1 MTNVCDP
8 PFTGR
13 GAFDWGSPAAR
24 SGRVQNERLD
34 YSLPETESS
43 KEKPKSISFSG
54 YGISAESCTLAMF
67 RHLFHRGFPYMSASH
82 EQRILLHKHSR
93 REFRQRMQSGELKA
107 CIIPVAATEQHLE
120 HLSMEHDW
128 RSVMH
133 IACEAASRM
142 QPAVIVAPAMN
153 IGISE
158 HHMQHIGT
166 LSALPGSWLGVLFDV
181 IRSMHHAGF
190 NQIIV
195 LNGHGGNVAPCL
207 GNWGQFQQR
216 LAFSSPHPAAKI
228 PASQS
233 GQERQPNLHFVSY
246 WDLLPKE
253 IAEATLKTKRWP
265 GHAQEFE
272 TAFALAAFPENVRHD
287 AMRDQLDQEPLA
299 ATAETGQKLID
310 AIVVEVARYIQGMID
325 GKNVAPVPEFHP

>member
-1 MTNVCDP
+1 MRRSLAD
-8 PFTGR
+8 
-13 GAFDWGSPAAR
+13 R

-34 YSLPETESS
+34 YSLLEMESS
-43 KEKPKSISFSG
+43 KEKAKSINFSG
-54 YGISAESCTLAMF
+54 YGISAESCTLALF
-67 RHLFHRGFPYMSASH
+67 RHLLHRGFPYMSASH

-133 IACEAASRM
+133 IACEVAARM

-166 LSALPGSWLGVLFDV
+166 LSALPGSWLGVLFDA

-207 GNWGQFQQR
+207 GIWGQFQQR
-216 LAFSSPHPAAKI
+216 LAFSSPHPNASSHPEANR
-228 PASQS
+228 PA
-233 GQERQPNLHFVSY
+233 GRPPVNLHFVSY

-253 IAEATLKTKRWP
+253 IAEAALKTKRWP

-310 AIVVEVARYIQGMID
+310 AIVVEVARYIQEMID